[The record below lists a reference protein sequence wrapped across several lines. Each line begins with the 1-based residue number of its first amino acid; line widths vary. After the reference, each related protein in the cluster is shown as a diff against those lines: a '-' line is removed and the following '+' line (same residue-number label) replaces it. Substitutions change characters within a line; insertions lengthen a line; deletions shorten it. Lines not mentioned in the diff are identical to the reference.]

1 MVNQHLNSVIQGQIW
16 LSLFSPVNRSDQ
28 TDEMFMS
35 VQSAY
40 AVFVVEHLNQQWIF
54 PTFFIILPP
63 YLSAAFCCSSVALY
77 PPRWA
82 PSVPAGVSDVC
93 LVCISLITVVL
104 HQCTFWPFP
113 HFFVFV
119 VLSRR
124 DIFLMLLLLKKHER
138 QNTHPS
144 PLFEQI
150 AHIWQ
155 SCKMCQQIFNISLS
169 VPML

>member
-1 MVNQHLNSVIQGQIW
+1 MSFRDKSGSHC
-16 LSLFSPVNRSDQ
+16 SLPLIDQ
-28 TDEMFMS
+28 TRLTKCS
-35 VQSAY
+35 CLCKVLI
-40 AVFVVEHLNQQWIF
+40 VFVVEHLNQQWIF
-54 PTFFIILPP
+54 PTFFIILLP
-63 YLSAAFCCSSVALY
+63 YLSAAFCCSSVTLY

-124 DIFLMLLLLKKHER
+124 DVVLMFLLLKKYER
-138 QNTHPS
+138 QNTHPL
-144 PLFEQI
+144 PLFKQI
-150 AHIWQ
+150 AHIWH
-155 SCKMCQQIFNISLS
+155 SCKMSQQIFNISLS
-169 VPML
+169 VPMLRFIPSSNS